1 MSPIK
6 IFLCG
11 DVMTGRAID
20 RILPHPSSPQLHERY
35 VTSTD
40 GYVRLAETINGPIPR
55 PADFSYV
62 WSVALDEWRRAAPDV
77 RLINLETA
85 ITRSESFFPKGINYR
100 MSPENVECL
109 LTAGI
114 DCCVL
119 ANNHV
124 LDWGV
129 EGLIDT
135 LQVLE
140 RRRLKTSGA
149 GRNLA
154 QASAPAVLIVS
165 DRGRVLVYSYAAATS
180 GTPSSWA
187 AAPDKPGVN
196 FLPALS
202 DLTAEKI
209 GQEIA
214 LTREP
219 GDVVIV
225 SIHWGPNWGYE
236 IPEDQRRFAHA
247 LIDGGQVSAVHGHS
261 SHHPKAVEI
270 YRNRLVLYGCGDFLN
285 DYEGISGYE
294 EFRGDL
300 AVMYFATF
308 DADDGNFVELE
319 MVVLQIKR
327 FRLNIA
333 SVEDTD
339 WLGTTVER
347 ESARFGV
354 KLQRLSGNRIKLKT
368 AA

>member
-1 MSPIK
+1 MNPIK

-11 DVMTGRAID
+11 DVMTGRGID
-20 RILPHPSSPQLHERY
+20 RILPHPNSPQLHERY
-35 VTSTD
+35 MTSTD
-40 GYVRLAETINGPIPR
+40 GYVRLAETTNGPIPR

-62 WSVALDEWRRAAPDV
+62 WSVALDKWRRAAPDI

-85 ITRSESFFPKGINYR
+85 ITRGESFFPKGINYR
-100 MSPENVECL
+100 MSPENVGCL
-109 LTAGI
+109 LAAGI
-114 DCCVL
+114 NCCVL
-119 ANNHV
+119 GNNHV
-124 LDWGV
+124 LDWGI

-140 RRRLKTSGA
+140 RRRFKTSGA

-154 QASAPAVLIVS
+154 QASAPAVHIVS
-165 DRGRVLVYSYAAATS
+165 DRGRVLVYSYAVATS

-187 AAPDKPGVN
+187 ATANAPGVN

-202 DLTAEKI
+202 DLAAEKI

-214 LTREP
+214 RFREP

-236 IPEDQRRFAHA
+236 IPEAQRRFSHA
-247 LIDGGQVSAVHGHS
+247 LIDSGQISAVHGHS
-261 SHHPKAVEI
+261 SHHPKGLET

-285 DYEGISGYE
+285 DYEGISGHE

-308 DADDGNFVELE
+308 DSDDGNFIDLE

-327 FRLNIA
+327 LRLNIA

-339 WLGTTVER
+339 WLWTTVER
-347 ESARFGV
+347 ESAQFGV